1 MKRICSEC
9 GCPVEDGD
17 VFCPDCG
24 HKLEPQAQEQKQQ
37 KQQQEQRQ
45 QHQSQQQAKHGM
57 KSVTASAQPVD
68 AESAAESVEP
78 YRTFS
83 ELFWDCE
90 FYKIF
95 KGKKFDFGQRV
106 FELGA
111 FCWETIKVAWQTTTR
126 RLFIA
131 KGRATRREFWSFTIG
146 SDLMLF
152 LGGLYLAIVALLLL
166 ILGFILPLGDVFFL
180 ILKIALGA
188 VGIFYIMMFIA
199 SITIAIRRMHDI
211 NRCGWWILLPI
222 IRLFLF
228 FKRSDD
234 GENDYGAP
242 SNIL

>member
-24 HKLEPQAQEQKQQ
+24 HKLESQAQGQ
-37 KQQQEQRQ
+37 KQQQQ
-45 QHQSQQQAKHGM
+45 QSQQQTKHEK
-57 KSVTASAQPVD
+57 KSVAARAKATDS
-68 AESAAESVEP
+68 ESATESAEP

-95 KGKKFDFGQRV
+95 KGKKFDLGQRV
-106 FELGA
+106 FEFGA
-111 FCWETIKVAWQTTTR
+111 FCWETINVAWQTTTR
-126 RLFIA
+126 RLFLA
-131 KGRATRREFWSFTIG
+131 TGRATRREFWSFTIG

-152 LGGLYLAIVALLLL
+152 LGGIYLGIVALVLF
-166 ILGFILPLGDVFFL
+166 ILGFYLPLGKLFFV
-180 ILKIALGA
+180 ILFIALGLI
-188 VGIFYIMMFIA
+188 GIYYIMMFIA

-222 IRLFLF
+222 IRYFMF
-228 FKRSDD
+228 FKRSDV
-234 GENDYGAP
+234 GENDYGKP